1 MSVQQEG
8 PFTPENVLRF
18 FEELTGNQFID
29 SDTQRPVMD
38 LIQEAKSAERR
49 KSAYELWLEEQDE
62 ETKLA
67 HRMGAI

>member
-1 MSVQQEG
+1 MSNQPEG
-8 PFTPENVLRF
+8 PFTPKNVLRF

-29 SDTQRPVMD
+29 SATQRPVLDM
-38 LIQEAKSAERR
+38 IQETKSTAPR

-67 HRMGAI
+67 HRMEAL